1 MRASVLKRMM
11 LLGAYRRLP
20 VRELLPNLRLR
31 YPNDNELHEL
41 AEPAKV
47 DNCSV
52 FGSHIRSIILDAHLN
67 TRTLRNLS
75 APRVQ
80 KILTSVASRA
90 QSLSKHLKTLDVGK
104 GGSAERAGLL
114 IELQLKKSELSK
126 DTISLLECIDLL
138 EALSVAAQRGAVSVK
153 TRRGPKGAGRNPAFD
168 IFIQNLLM
176 AARQR
181 QGSWTN
187 YRNANQTW
195 TGSLLRALEILKPY
209 LPRDFFPGGELGRTV
224 EHVRNKLKAHIAKNQ
239 PSTR

>member
-1 MRASVLKRMM
+1 MGGEGAVNMSDMLVFERRWKRK
-11 LLGAYRRLP
+11 RK
-20 VRELLPNLRLR
+20 LLPNLRLR

-67 TRTLRNLS
+67 TRILRNLS

-114 IELQLKKSELSK
+114 IELQLNLS
-126 DTISLLECIDLL
+126 
-138 EALSVAAQRGAVSVK
+138 
-153 TRRGPKGAGRNPAFD
+153 
-168 IFIQNLLM
+168 
-176 AARQR
+176 
-181 QGSWTN
+181 
-187 YRNANQTW
+187 
-195 TGSLLRALEILKPY
+195 
-209 LPRDFFPGGELGRTV
+209 
-224 EHVRNKLKAHIAKNQ
+224 
-239 PSTR
+239 

>member
-1 MRASVLKRMM
+1 
-11 LLGAYRRLP
+11 
-20 VRELLPNLRLR
+20 
-31 YPNDNELHEL
+31 
-41 AEPAKV
+41 
-47 DNCSV
+47 
-52 FGSHIRSIILDAHLN
+52 
-67 TRTLRNLS
+67 
-75 APRVQ
+75 
-80 KILTSVASRA
+80 
-90 QSLSKHLKTLDVGK
+90 
-104 GGSAERAGLL
+104 
-114 IELQLKKSELSK
+114 
-126 DTISLLECIDLL
+126 
-138 EALSVAAQRGAVSVK
+138 VK

>member
-1 MRASVLKRMM
+1 M
-11 LLGAYRRLP
+11 
-20 VRELLPNLRLR
+20 RELLPNLRLR

-67 TRTLRNLS
+67 TRILRKLS

-80 KILTSVASRA
+80 KKILTSVASRA

-114 IELQLKKSELSK
+114 IELQLLKSELRK
-126 DTISLLECIDLL
+126 DRISLLKCIDVL

-181 QGSWTN
+181 QGS
-187 YRNANQTW
+187 
-195 TGSLLRALEILKPY
+195 
-209 LPRDFFPGGELGRTV
+209 
-224 EHVRNKLKAHIAKNQ
+224 
-239 PSTR
+239 